1 MPQRLRLYDYRVS
14 RGPALMGRCQGDL
27 PLIADDVNTFQ
38 RRLLYCKEAGDEGF
52 HGTWAEV
59 VFNVSKTDPYLT
71 LPREIG
77 RLEAVN
83 ICSRTIPI
91 QNQFYEY
98 LQFGNGSMP
107 KTFPACAGLMQAYSR
122 NNAVTFTDLSKPPQ
136 LLRFYSDALDA
147 GRRIMVSGLD
157 ANNNTIYT
165 QDGQNR
171 VQGVFT
177 ALVAPFVTDTY
188 QFNKIT
194 GIQKDTTAMPVQVYQ
209 VDPVTGDEVLLLTM
223 EPGETTAWYRR
234 YRIDPIRLACCCN
247 STETTIQISAMAKLE
262 LIPAR
267 VDTDWLLFQNLEAL
281 IEEGQST
288 RLSEMDT
295 PAAKQMSRE
304 RHQAAVAMLN
314 GELTHVYGTDSP
326 AVGFFPFGNAHLS
339 HHKVGS
345 LL

>member
-1 MPQRLRLYDYRVS
+1 MPQRTRLYDFRVS
-14 RGPALMGRCQGDL
+14 RGPALIGICQGDMA
-27 PLIADDVNTFQ
+27 LIAEAVNTAQ
-38 RRLLYCKEAGDEGF
+38 RRLLYAKEAGDEGWY
-52 HGTWAEV
+52 GTFAEV

-71 LPREIG
+71 LPREIA

-83 ICSRTIPI
+83 VCSRTIPV
-91 QNQFYEY
+91 QNMFFEY

-107 KTFPACAGLMQAYSR
+107 KSFPACAGLMQAYSR
-122 NNAVTFTDLSKPPQ
+122 NNAVTFTDMSNPPQ

-157 ANNNTIYT
+157 SNNNMIYT

-177 ALVAPFVTDTY
+177 ALVAPFVTATY

-247 STETTIQISAMAKLE
+247 STETTTQISAIVKLD
-262 LIPAR
+262 LIPVR
-267 VDTDWLLFQNLEAL
+267 VDTDYLTVGNLEAL
-281 IEEGQST
+281 IEECQSV
-288 RLSEMDT
+288 RFSEMDT
-295 PAAKQMSRE
+295 PSAKQMSRE
-304 RHQAAVAMLN
+304 RHQAAIAMLN
-314 GELTHVYGTDSP
+314 GELGHYLGVDSP
-326 AVGFFPFGNAHLS
+326 AIGFFPFGNAHLS